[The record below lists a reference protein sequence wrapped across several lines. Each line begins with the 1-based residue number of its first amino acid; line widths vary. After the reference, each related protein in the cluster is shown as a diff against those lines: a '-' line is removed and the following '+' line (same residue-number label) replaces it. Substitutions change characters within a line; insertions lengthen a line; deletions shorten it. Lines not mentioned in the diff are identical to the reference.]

1 MFEHFRNKCLGL
13 LALVALAIAPMAQ
26 ARTCGTPPP
35 PDCPGALYAC
45 PMEGETAAT
54 YCPLEHTD
62 VKAAISGD
70 IARVTVTQRFR
81 NPLNVAVE
89 AIYTFPLSE
98 KGAVDRMT
106 MKIGDRVIVGTVKE
120 REEARAA
127 YEAARSQGQT
137 AALLDQERP
146 NIFTQQVANVQPGD
160 VIEVT
165 ISYVEFLA
173 HTGGEYTFAFP
184 MTVGPRYTG
193 GTAATPDSSRITPP
207 IAGEGRRAGHDISLE
222 VLVDAGLPLGAVTS
236 TLHAVDTER
245 PSESRAI
252 VRLRKENEI
261 PNRDFVLNYSVSGE
275 GIREGVLVHRGEQ
288 GGFFTLWL
296 QPPAAVDDDA
306 AVAKE
311 LIFVIDSSG
320 SMRGFPLAKAQATM
334 RQCIEDLGRRDV
346 FNLISFAGG
355 TGYCFPS
362 TVPATQENKA
372 RALAY
377 LDALEGNGGTEMM
390 GAINAAL
397 AGPYTPGRLRT
408 VCFMTDGEIGNDMEI
423 FEAIQRSN
431 ANARVF
437 SFGIG
442 NSVNR
447 FLIEGMA
454 REGRGAAEIVT
465 LESNGDAAVARFR
478 ERIKRP
484 VLTDITVEADGMNV
498 EFSQDKE
505 RLADLFAGQ
514 PVRITGRVQG
524 RSNGTITVRGN
535 TVAGPWERRVDV
547 RIPSDAREHDA
558 LASLWARERV
568 EGLMAEDWQGIEE
581 GAPKQKLKKEII
593 ALGVDYSLVT
603 QFTSFIAI
611 DESRRGKDGR
621 PMAVHVPVELADG
634 MSREGLGQLKAFGYG
649 VANSTPAA
657 ASAPMVMKRQSIAAA
672 PAPSVAYQSESSP
685 GGAAEA
691 APVAADSADYDAL
704 SGKRSDMAKA
714 DAPAS
719 PSAMEER
726 KKEAPKPAAPVLSAD
741 ELSKLDSALQG
752 LREKLVGD
760 AYSADGVRVAQ
771 GVVEVAI
778 YLRDLS
784 EATLAQLR
792 ALGVNITA
800 QSEASGKVLARIR
813 VDQLEALAQLDVV
826 TRIAPPAK

>member
-1 MFEHFRNKCLGL
+1 
-13 LALVALAIAPMAQ
+13 
-26 ARTCGTPPP
+26 
-35 PDCPGALYAC
+35 
-45 PMEGETAAT
+45 MEGELAAT

-106 MKIGDRVIVGTVKE
+106 MKIGDRIIVGTVKE

-127 YEAARSQGQT
+127 YEAARNQGQT

-146 NIFTQQVANVQPGD
+146 NIFTQHVANVQPGD

-165 ISYVEFLA
+165 LSYVEFLA
-173 HTGGEYTFAFP
+173 HTAGDYTFAFP

-193 GTAATPDSSRITPP
+193 GSAATPDSNTITPP
-207 IAGEGRRAGHDISLE
+207 IGGNGRRAGHDISLE
-222 VLVDAGLPLGAVTS
+222 VLLDAGLPLGEVKS
-236 TLHAVDTER
+236 TLHTVDTER

-252 VRLRKENEI
+252 VRLRKGNEI
-261 PNRDFVLNYSVSGE
+261 PNRDFILNYRVGGE

-296 QPPAAVDDDA
+296 QPPAVVADDE

-311 LIFVIDSSG
+311 LIFVIDCSG
-320 SMRGFPLAKAQATM
+320 SMQGFPLAKAQATM
-334 RQCIEDLGRRDV
+334 RACIEDLGARDV

-355 TGYCFPS
+355 TGYYFPNI
-362 TVPATQENKA
+362 VPATAENKA

-377 LDALEGNGGTEMM
+377 LDALQGGGGTEMM
-390 GAINAAL
+390 GAVNAAL

-408 VCFMTDGEIGNDMEI
+408 VCFMTDGFIGNDPEI
-423 FEAIQRSN
+423 LEAIQRSST
-431 ANARVF
+431 NARVF

-465 LESNGDAAVARFR
+465 LESSGDEAAKRFR

-498 EFSQDKE
+498 AFSQDQD

-514 PVRITGRVQG
+514 PIRITGRVQG

-535 TVAGPWERRVDV
+535 TVGGPWERSVDV
-547 RIPSDAREHDA
+547 RIPSEAREHDS

-568 EGLMAEDWQGIEE
+568 EGLMAEDWKGIQE
-581 GAPKQKLKKEII
+581 GQPKRNVKDEII
-593 ALGVDYSLVT
+593 KLGVDYSLVT

-611 DESRRGKDGR
+611 DPSRRGRDGQ
-621 PMAVHVPVELADG
+621 PVTVHVPVELADG
-634 MSREGLGQLKAFGYG
+634 LSNEMAGQLQALGYG
-649 VANSTPAA
+649 A
-657 ASAPMVMKRQSIAAA
+657 ASNAPTAGHSPALMYKSSAAA
-672 PAPSVAYQSESSP
+672 PPASVNVESRSGIAMEVAEANTVDFDSLSQAPSDN
-685 GGAAEA
+685 AA
-691 APVAADSADYDAL
+691 VD
-704 SGKRSDMAKA
+704 
-714 DAPAS
+714 AS
-719 PSAMEER
+719 PSPRAMDER
-726 KKEAPKPAAPVLSAD
+726 KKEMPKRAAPMLSAD
-741 ELSKLDSALQG
+741 EWAKLDPALQG
-752 LREKLVGD
+752 LRDKLQGD
-760 AYSADGVRVAQ
+760 AYNADGLRVTQ

-784 EATLAQLR
+784 DATLAQLR

-800 QSEASGKVLARIR
+800 KSDASNKVLARLR
-813 VDQLEALAQLDVV
+813 VDQLEALAKLDVV
-826 TRIAPPAK
+826 TRIAPSAK